1 MDELSESLQRQNR
14 FKSIAK
20 VVKWLGILLGLGGLM
35 INLTS
40 MALIGLTL
48 FLIGSYKESKHQ
60 DQMQNQVASTII
72 DDLLKKEFSDVQYP
86 FQGSLPVAKLSW
98 TLNLEGDYVRKSQ
111 SIYATY
117 LNHSFELSNYT
128 LVKEEDYYNEE
139 TNMWEKMRKEMS
151 HGQCLIGHFTT
162 SITCPIKI
170 SPRKKSLFTSKGIL
184 MNEEEFDRL
193 YKVECD
199 DESQVA
205 KVLTLARMEELIHFR
220 QNESKKIYLS
230 FFETGEF
237 YFIVET
243 KENLFDFNHQTDPF
257 YLKNKF
263 LNELAWYKNVLGEF
277 CK

>member
-1 MDELSESLQRQNR
+1 MDELSKSLQRQNR

-35 INLTS
+35 INLTA
-40 MALIGLTL
+40 MALIGLIL
-48 FLIGSYKESKHQ
+48 FLIGNYKESKHQ

-98 TLNLEGDYVRKSQ
+98 TLNIEGDYVRKSQ
-111 SIYATY
+111 SIQATY

-139 TNMWEKMRKEMS
+139 TNMWEKMRKEMN

-205 KVLTLARMEELIHFR
+205 KVLTLARMEELIHLDKMNLKKSILAFLKR
-220 QNESKKIYLS
+220 VNFISLLKQKKIYLIS
-230 FFETGEF
+230 
-237 YFIVET
+237 II
-243 KENLFDFNHQTDPF
+243 KQIRSI
-257 YLKNKF
+257 
-263 LNELAWYKNVLGEF
+263 
-277 CK
+277 